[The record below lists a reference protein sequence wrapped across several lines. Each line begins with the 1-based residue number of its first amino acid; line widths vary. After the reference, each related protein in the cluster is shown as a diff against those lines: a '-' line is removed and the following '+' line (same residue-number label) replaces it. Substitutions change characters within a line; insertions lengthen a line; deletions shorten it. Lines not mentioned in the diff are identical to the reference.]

1 MYACEMYACEMHAY
15 EMHAR
20 KRATPMRYRHLRR
33 PSCEIY
39 ALIRCTPLRC
49 TPFLR
54 LGSQSEPLDRDTI
67 MASRLSNAR
76 LSFAAI
82 GWRDLVGV
90 CSSGVQQD
98 VVSRSTPCSQN
109 MNSAKARQGGS
120 NEASLIVLRC
130 L

>member
-1 MYACEMYACEMHAY
+1 MYACEVHAY

-39 ALIRCTPLRC
+39 APMRCTPLRY

-67 MASRLSNAR
+67 VASWISNAWPERLGWRLS
-76 LSFAAI
+76 
-82 GWRDLVGV
+82 
-90 CSSGVQQD
+90 SSGVQQD
-98 VVSRSTPCSQN
+98 VVSRSTPCLQN

-120 NEASLIVLRC
+120 NEASLIVLRR